1 MLSFQPLSCPPAMR
15 YHVVSRQGKM
25 YKYLIRGD
33 SEGYVLIWNIPEV
46 SNSQLAQIKQED
58 FLKPPG
64 ESHSSGCLHR
74 FSSSTAL
81 LLAPKLGLC
90 CMELAK
96 MKWYFSVL

>member
-1 MLSFQPLSCPPAMR
+1 MR

-64 ESHSSGCLHR
+64 ECIMSHI
-74 FSSSTAL
+74 
-81 LLAPKLGLC
+81 LLAVCTDFLHQQR
-90 CMELAK
+90 
-96 MKWYFSVL
+96 YY